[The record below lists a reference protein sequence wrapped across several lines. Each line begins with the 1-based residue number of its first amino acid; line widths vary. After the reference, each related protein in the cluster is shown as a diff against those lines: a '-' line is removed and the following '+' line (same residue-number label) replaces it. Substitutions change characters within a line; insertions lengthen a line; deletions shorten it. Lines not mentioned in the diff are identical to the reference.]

1 MRCLT
6 NHSWVFICLCSLLFS
21 GCAVN
26 QGALFSVAPEMNQC
40 KIDAIAQSATVRQKY
55 ANNKTTERAKPD
67 HFRVTGF
74 NKASLKRQKTVKKEA
89 VSQVAAKIAP
99 ENDLEFDEF
108 ADFHAIELAEYN
120 LRQKAEIQT
129 DSPVEARKPVIQAL
143 PPIPEP
149 VIVSE
154 NITPETEVAFRTN
167 TELQVKQEAV
177 PETKSA
183 ELVELGLKP
192 LSQLSISAKP
202 PTGELPK
209 NTAAEHL
216 DKFPTRHV
224 VMGDSRDWEL
234 ATKEWEAPGTSYNPL
249 YFEEPNLERYGYN
262 YGAIQP
268 FVSAGRFFGRVAIL
282 PYMIGAYPLHETR
295 YPLGYAR
302 PGDDPLYQVE
312 KLPFSARGAVFEGL
326 TATGLVFLIP

>member
-6 NHSWVFICLCSLLFS
+6 NHSWVIMCLCSLFLS
-21 GCAVN
+21 GCAVS
-26 QGALFSVAPEMNQC
+26 QGALYSVAPEIDKC
-40 KIDAIAQSATVRQKY
+40 KIDALSQSAAVSQKY
-55 ANNKTTERAKPD
+55 SKIKTGESAKPD

-74 NKASLKRQKTVKKEA
+74 KKAFFKKHKTVIKEA
-89 VSQVAAKIAP
+89 NVHLEEKLAKEI
-99 ENDLEFDEF
+99 DLEFDEF
-108 ADFHAIELAEYN
+108 GNFHSIELAEFKQREKSSLELN
-120 LRQKAEIQT
+120 
-129 DSPVEARKPVIQAL
+129 SPVEARKPVTEA
-143 PPIPEP
+143 
-149 VIVSE
+149 
-154 NITPETEVAFRTN
+154 ITTILDSGAVPATEVAFRTN
-167 TELQVKQEAV
+167 TEFQVEQKKV
-177 PETKSA
+177 PAAKSA
-183 ELVELGLKP
+183 ELVDLGLKP
-192 LSQLSISAKP
+192 LSQLSISVKP

-216 DKFPTRHV
+216 DKIPTRHI

-234 ATKEWEAPGTSYNPL
+234 ATKEWEAPGVAYNPL

-282 PYMIGAYPLHETR
+282 PYMMGAYPMHENR
-295 YPLGYAR
+295 YSLGYAR

-312 KLPFSARGAVFEGL
+312 KLPFSARGALFEGL